1 MAIPGAAHVLA
12 KVAKQ
17 QARKVYRDARGRF
30 ISRAKYELE
39 RRRLPSGRF
48 GTKAQGSLRRRMESY
63 LRAELG
69 APPAGKNWHQI
80 ASKYPERF
88 ENYLEGI
95 Q

>member
-1 MAIPGAAHVLA
+1 MVNPLVPIARKA
-12 KVAKQ
+12 
-17 QARKVYRDARGRF
+17 ARKVYRDARGRF

-48 GTKAQGSLRRRMESY
+48 GTKAQGSLRRRMETY

-69 APPAGKNWHQI
+69 APPAGKSWHQM

-88 ENYLEGI
+88 EDYLEGI

>member
-1 MAIPGAAHVLA
+1 MVNPLLPIARKA
-12 KVAKQ
+12 
-17 QARKVYRDARGRF
+17 ARKVYRDARGRF

-48 GTKAQGSLRRRMESY
+48 GTSAQGALGRRMETY
-63 LRAELG
+63 LRAKLG
-69 APPAGKNWHQI
+69 APPAGKNWYQI

-88 ENYLEGI
+88 MDYVEDI